1 MKALITRTSDYLRDY
16 TNEDVKEINTIE
28 DILALPQLKED
39 AMYYSFRGWVVI
51 PRAESWKFNDSIDAD
66 VKIEVEIYDDYRE

>member
-1 MKALITRTSDYLRDY
+1 MKALITRTRDYPPNY

-39 AMYYSFRGWVVI
+39 ATYDSFRGWVVI
-51 PRAESWKFNDSIDAD
+51 PRAKSWKFNDSIDAD